1 MKKFLTALFFLF
13 LVTSCGAPTNVDK
26 LDEKGYN
33 PSPEQILE
41 PSVPAPVVQETQDS
55 IGL

>member
-26 LDEKGYN
+26 FDEKGYN